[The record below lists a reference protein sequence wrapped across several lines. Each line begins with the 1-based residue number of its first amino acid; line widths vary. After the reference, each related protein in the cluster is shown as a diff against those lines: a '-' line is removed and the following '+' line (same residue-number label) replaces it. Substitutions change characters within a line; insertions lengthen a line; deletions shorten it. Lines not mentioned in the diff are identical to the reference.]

1 MEIHRKLANLCE
13 EYNPNWL
20 AMQNVICI
28 VGNSELRPDVGAWF
42 QWPTFAQL
50 SKPIVHSCPPPNLW
64 IEVILLIISCLK
76 KVCNGWILSE
86 FPQLFFDEDPDCSNA
101 IEKITLVQQF
111 CTGIEY
117 VGIAIPGVCEPFLP
131 NPNPGVFT
139 IPAISQDTG
148 PYRDSYVIHW
158 DVNNNPVYYI
168 MDWNL
173 HLVPRCGVTLDFNV
187 ILDVISEP

>member
-1 MEIHRKLANLCE
+1 MEIHRKLASLCE

-42 QWPTFAQL
+42 QQPTFAQL

-101 IEKITLVQQF
+101 IEKITF
-111 CTGIEY
+111 GS
-117 VGIAIPGVCEPFLP
+117 AILYWHRIC
-131 NPNPGVFT
+131 
-139 IPAISQDTG
+139 
-148 PYRDSYVIHW
+148 
-158 DVNNNPVYYI
+158 
-168 MDWNL
+168 WNS
-173 HLVPRCGVTLDFNV
+173 HTRCMRAFSPKPKSWSIYNSCNQPRYGTL
-187 ILDVISEP
+187 